1 MTSSYVHR
9 NQGGSSFMQIEDT
22 IPAQPMNQNFMLS
35 SYTLSTQLAS
45 DSFLYHKQQS
55 TQKPA
60 QSKYAPFLNYEE
72 YMFEEDKQIK
82 DVVAIYSRQIFDYL
96 REEENKH
103 TVSPNYI

>member
-1 MTSSYVHR
+1 
-9 NQGGSSFMQIEDT
+9 MQIEDT